1 MTRLD
6 QLSRAAMKLSDEELI
21 DRVRDG
27 EMTALAL
34 ALAKHELFMRGI
46 DVETALAHSYPE
58 ARVRHTASEDGS
70 PGPIS

>member
-1 MTRLD
+1 MTTLD

-46 DVETALAHSYPE
+46 DVETVLAPSVRDVRMRRLAEE
-58 ARVRHTASEDGS
+58 AA
-70 PGPIS
+70 